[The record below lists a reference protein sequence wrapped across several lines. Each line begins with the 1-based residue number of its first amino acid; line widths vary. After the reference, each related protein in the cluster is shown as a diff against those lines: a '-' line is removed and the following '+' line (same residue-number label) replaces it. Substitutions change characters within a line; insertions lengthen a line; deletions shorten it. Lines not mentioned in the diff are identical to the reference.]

1 MAITHE
7 QNLNHSRCSIHTCIV
22 QVLYC
27 FRQSNAYIPRALQT
41 RGAALQ
47 FWKEGLYFALL
58 ICNVELHLKYL
69 QFLAFFCKESF
80 FQVRLVVGGG
90 VSEKREEDKQLN
102 ILPRAAQQK
111 TFVFHEDCFW
121 SRLK

>member
-1 MAITHE
+1 MNKILT
-7 QNLNHSRCSIHTCIV
+7 IHVARYTPA
-22 QVLYC
+22 LYKYC
-27 FRQSNAYIPRALQT
+27 TASDKATRIFLVPCKPEAL
-41 RGAALQ
+41 LQ

-111 TFVFHEDCFW
+111 TFVFHEECF
-121 SRLK
+121 SVFGQD